1 MQNCASQI
9 SGLSDPELV
18 EAARLNDRDAFGEL
32 VRRHHQMCVNLAASI
47 LRDRGEAEEETQNA
61 CWKAFKHLD
70 QFHGEAEFSAWLF
83 QIVENQCLMLMRRRR
98 RVQFVRLDEH
108 FPERGN
114 ESLQL
119 PAAGVDPEGQVG
131 SSEIRRVLHTE
142 YRHIPPLL
150 RSVILLRDV
159 KQMPM
164 SDLAKQLGITVAAAK
179 SRLLRARIELRHR
192 MLRHCGQTG
201 IWTLMAR
208 VAAPPQ
214 RVFHKYRIGNRQ
226 HF

>member
-1 MQNCASQI
+1 MQNCAYQI
-9 SGLSDPELV
+9 GSLSDPELV
-18 EAARLNDRDAFGEL
+18 DAARMDDRDAFGEL

-83 QIVENQCLMLMRRRR
+83 QIVENQCLMLIRRRR
-98 RVQFVRLDEH
+98 RVQFVRLDDH
-108 FPERGN
+108 FPDRGN

-119 PAAGVDPEGQVG
+119 PAAGVDPEGQLG
-131 SSEIRRVLHTE
+131 SLEIRQVLHMEIRR
-142 YRHIPPLL
+142 IPPLL
-150 RSVILLRDV
+150 RNVIMMRDV
-159 KQMPM
+159 RQMPM
-164 SDLAKQLGITVAAAK
+164 SDLAAQLGITVAAAK

-192 MLRHCGQTG
+192 MLRHCGRTG

-208 VAAPPQ
+208 VAAPPHL
-214 RVFHKYRIGNRQ
+214 VFHKYPHR
-226 HF
+226 